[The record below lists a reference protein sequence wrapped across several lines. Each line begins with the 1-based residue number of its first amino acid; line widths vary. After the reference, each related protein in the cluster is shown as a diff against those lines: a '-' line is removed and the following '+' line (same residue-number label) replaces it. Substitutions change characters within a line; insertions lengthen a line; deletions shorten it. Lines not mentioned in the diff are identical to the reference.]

1 MNGPDFA
8 TSEAGGVQLQ
18 ALHTLANLGW
28 HYLTRAEGEAQRR
41 GEIAETLLDDVLAE
55 RLGALNQLRQG
66 NVRHALPDDATQGA
80 IRRLRLAVADL
91 SKGLLGGNAA
101 VTDLMRLGTSV
112 DVTLAN
118 ERDEDVT
125 IGRQLRFIDWQTPA
139 NNVFHMT
146 AEFPVL
152 REGAATTRRP
162 DIVLFVNGIPLV
174 VIEVKM
180 STIDA
185 VQGISQQIRN
195 QGPDEVPRLF
205 TSAQILIA
213 ANATDPQY
221 ATTGTPAQFWAL
233 WREQE
238 IEEGRIHRLVNAE
251 LAPAT
256 AAAIYADFSPHRRR
270 HERLME
276 TGGGRQPTALDRLL
290 ISICSPERLLDVVR
304 NYTLFDAG
312 EKKVPRYQQFFG
324 VRRAIERLH
333 TRNDADRRRGGVIWH
348 TQGSGKSLTMVM
360 LAGEIVRAVPNARIV
375 LVTDRTDLD
384 DQIRAT
390 FVATG
395 KQVRQAE
402 SGPHLGDLILGK
414 IDIVTTLIH
423 KFRSLVERAG
433 LRDDDPDVF
442 LLVDESHRSQTVK
455 DDDSLHRQMRTVF
468 PAACYIGFTGTPLLK
483 RERSTFTAFGG
494 LIHSYKIDE
503 AVRDKA
509 VVPLLYEGRHV
520 EMDVE
525 QDGLDIW
532 FDRVTKALTDDQ
544 KADLKRR
551 MGRANEVLGATPWL
565 KEVAFD
571 VSEDFSRNWKGTP
584 FRGQLVARGK
594 REAVLLK
601 RLIDSFGDVTTEV
614 VISDIDDREGH
625 EEVGAEDED
634 DIVRAHIKQAKALH
648 GDLKTFERFVIQRF
662 KAGKGADILIVVDKL
677 LTGFDAP
684 RNRVLYLAKPLKEHG
699 LLQAIARVNRLYQ
712 DDEAEKTHGH
722 IVDYAGV
729 LGELDKALTTY
740 QAFADYDEGDVAQA
754 LVSIREETERLPD
767 VHAALL
773 DLFKG
778 IVNTADQEAYEKHL
792 ADELIRRD
800 FYARLR
806 AFAGALQTAFTSHDW
821 IDRTPER
828 TIRGYKDDLKRFE
841 TLRRS
846 VLRRYADGADDYDAR
861 EYQARVRKLLDQHI
875 TATGMVELVAP
886 VDIFDEGLFKQA
898 VEEATGGSASVAD
911 AIASATARTITERMD
926 QDPILYHR
934 FSAIVAQAI
943 EEFRA
948 GRLSEADYLARVTEV
963 RDEIVGLKAADDLPQ
978 DVRGDEFAAA
988 VWRILH
994 AALGPFSIKDI
1005 NDVAVEASLAL
1016 CAAVRAQCRVGWQD
1030 DAGPQNAMRA
1040 AIDDYLYDEIR
1051 GRRGVWGLDA
1061 IAMDDIADRIIAVA
1075 RRQLAR

>member
-1 MNGPDFA
+1 VRAPDFA
-8 TSEAGGVQLQ
+8 TSEAGGIQLQ

-28 HYLTRAEGEAQRR
+28 RYLTRAENEAQRR
-41 GEIAETLLDDVLAE
+41 GRLAETLLDDVLAE
-55 RLGALNQLRQG
+55 RLRALNPLRQG
-66 NVRHALPDDATQGA
+66 NARHALSDEAAQEA
-80 IRRLRLAVADL
+80 IRRLRLAIADRG
-91 SKGLLGGNAA
+91 KGLLGGNAA
-101 VTDLMRLGTSV
+101 VTDLLRLGTSV

-118 ERDEDVT
+118 ERGEARAQ
-125 IGRQLRFIDWQTPA
+125 GRQLRFVDWDTPA

-146 AEFPVL
+146 AEFPVQ
-152 REGAATTRRP
+152 REGASDTRRP
-162 DIVLFVNGIPLV
+162 DIVLFVNGVPMV
-174 VIEVKM
+174 VIEVKA
-180 STIDA
+180 SSVASD
-185 VQGISQQIRN
+185 QGISQQLRN
-195 QGPDEVPRLF
+195 QNADEIPRLF
-205 TSAQILIA
+205 ASAQLLIA
-213 ANATDPQY
+213 ANAADPRY

-238 IEEGRIHRLVNAE
+238 IGEAQMHNAVNAG
-251 LAPAT
+251 LDPAT
-256 AAAIYADFSPHRRR
+256 ASAIFADFSPHRRR

-276 TGGGRQPTALDRLL
+276 PGAGRQPTQLDRLL
-290 ISICSPERLLDVVR
+290 VSLCAPERLLDIVR
-304 NYTLFDAG
+304 HYTLFDAG

-324 VRRAIERLH
+324 VRRTIERLR
-333 TRNDADRRRGGVIWH
+333 TRDDAGRRRGGVIWH

-360 LAGEIVRAVPNARIV
+360 LAGEIMRAVPTARLL

-384 DQIRAT
+384 IQIGDT
-390 FVATG
+390 FKATG
-395 KQVRQAE
+395 KQVVQAG
-402 SGPHLGDLILGK
+402 SGADLGK
-414 IDIVTTLIH
+414 LIRDKTDIVTTLIH
-423 KFRSLVERAG
+423 KFRSLVERGG

-455 DDDSLHRQMRTVF
+455 DDESLHRQMRMVF

-483 RERSTFTAFGG
+483 RERSTFTTFGG

-525 QDGLDIW
+525 QDGLDRW
-532 FDRVTKALTDDQ
+532 FDRVTKGLTDEQ

-551 MGRANEVLGATPWL
+551 MGRANEVLGAAPWL
-565 KEVAFD
+565 REVAFD
-571 VSEDFSRNWKGTP
+571 VSEDFARNWQGTP

-601 RLIDSFGDVTTEV
+601 QLIEGFGDVTAEV
-614 VISDIDDREGH
+614 VISDVDDREGH
-625 EEVGAEDED
+625 EEVGED
-634 DIVRAHIKQAKALH
+634 DDLVRAHLKGVKALH
-648 GDLKTFERFVIQRF
+648 GDLKTFERHVIDRF
-662 KAGKGADILIVVDKL
+662 KKGTGTDLLIVVDKL

-684 RNRVLYLAKPLKEHG
+684 RNRVLYLAKPLREHG

-729 LGELDKALTTY
+729 LGELDRALTSY

-767 VHAALL
+767 THAALL

-778 IVNTADQEAYEKHL
+778 IVNTADQEAYERYL

-800 FYARLR
+800 FYDRLR
-806 AFAGALQTAFTSHDW
+806 AFASALQAAFTSQDW
-821 IDRTPER
+821 VDRTSER
-828 TIRGYKDDLKRFE
+828 TIRGYKEDLKRFE
-841 TLRRS
+841 ALRRA
-846 VLRRYADGADDYDAR
+846 VARRYADAADDYDAR
-861 EYQARVRKLLDQHI
+861 EYQARIRKLLDQHI
-875 TATGMVELVAP
+875 TATGMVGLVGP
-886 VDIFDEGLFKQA
+886 VDIFDESTFKAA

-911 AIASATARTITERMD
+911 AIASATARTITERMEE
-926 QDPILYHR
+926 DPIRFQR

-948 GRLSEADYLARVTEV
+948 GRLSEADYLARVTAV
-963 RDEIVGLKAADDLPQ
+963 RDEIVGAKVADDLPEV
-978 DVRGDEFAAA
+978 VRGNDFAAA
-988 VWRILH
+988 VWRLLRETLASIAGSDLDKVAAE
-994 AALGPFSIKDI
+994 AALAI
-1005 NDVAVEASLAL
+1005 AAL
-1016 CAAVRAQCRVGWQD
+1016 VRTECRVGWQD

-1040 AIDDYLYDEIR
+1040 GIDDYLYVEVK
-1051 GRRGVWGLDA
+1051 GRHGLWGLDA
-1061 IAMDDIADRIIAVA
+1061 AIMDRIADGAIGIA